1 MMSKRNFLLLSAAVV
16 VAVGAHLVTVAV
28 GQPAGPG
35 GQQAGPGPDGDGAGM
50 LVRWLG
56 LEGEAAEVV
65 RAESE
70 AFHQDMRQLQRR
82 LQIEQLELA
91 NLFESDDATE
101 EQLAEQ
107 FDTLGQA
114 HMAIHNRIAANVL
127 AIRPHLN
134 SEQRAKFQDFVA
146 AQLRGQT
153 GAGPG
158 GPAGPGGQGGQGGP
172 GGPGGPPPMH
182 GGPPQGGQH
191 RPPPPGGHP
200 PADGGGHPPAD
211 GPMAPGGEP
220 GPPPEGDE
228 PSAAASD

>member
-1 MMSKRNFLLLSAAVV
+1 MSKRNFLLLSAAVA
-16 VAVGAHLVTVAV
+16 VAVGTHLVTVAV

-35 GQQAGPGPDGDGAGM
+35 GQQPGPGPGGDGAGM

-56 LEGEAAEVV
+56 LEGEAATVV

-70 AFHQDMRQLQRR
+70 AFARDMRQFQRR
-82 LQIEQLELA
+82 RQIEQLELA

-146 AQLRGQT
+146 GQLRGQT

-158 GPAGPGGQGGQGGP
+158 GPAGPGGQGGPEGP
-172 GGPGGPPPMH
+172 GGQSGPGSPGDPPPRRGPDGPPP
-182 GGPPQGGQH
+182 GGQH
-191 RPPPPGGHP
+191 RPPPPGG
-200 PADGGGHPPAD
+200 GHPPAD
-211 GPMAPGGEP
+211 EP
-220 GPPPEGDE
+220 VT
-228 PSAAASD
+228 ALSD

>member
-16 VAVGAHLVTVAV
+16 AAVGTHLVTVAV

-35 GQQAGPGPDGDGAGM
+35 GQQPGPGPGGDGAGM

-70 AFHQDMRQLQRR
+70 GFARDMRQLQRR

-107 FDTLGQA
+107 FDKLGQA
-114 HMAIHNRIAANVL
+114 HMAIHSRIAANVL

-134 SEQRAKFQDFVA
+134 TEQRAKFQDFVA
-146 AQLRGQT
+146 GHFRGQQ
-153 GAGPG
+153 GAGP
-158 GPAGPGGQGGQGGP
+158 GGP
-172 GGPGGPPPMH
+172 GGPGGRGGPGGPGGRPGDP
-182 GGPPQGGQH
+182 GGPPPRHDGPPPDGMH

-200 PADGGGHPPAD
+200 PADG
-211 GPMAPGGEP
+211 PMV
-220 GPPPEGDE
+220 PEGDE
-228 PSAAASD
+228 PSAAPSD